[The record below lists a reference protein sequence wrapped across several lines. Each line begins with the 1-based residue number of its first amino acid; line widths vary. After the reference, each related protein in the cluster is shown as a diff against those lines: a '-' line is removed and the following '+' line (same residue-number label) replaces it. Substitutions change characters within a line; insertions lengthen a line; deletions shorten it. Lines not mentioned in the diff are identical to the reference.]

1 MSKGLL
7 KQELV
12 EKVGLTKKQAEE
24 ALECIINTITETVK
38 TEGKLSITG
47 WGTFKKKVTKAK
59 EYKNHINGEITKV
72 PAKQYIKF
80 KMSEGAKEIIG

>member
-1 MSKGLL
+1 MRKGLL

-12 EKVGLTKKQAEE
+12 EKVGLTKKQAED